1 MRISYAILTHNEG
14 ACIDMLLSTLLEFKD
29 PGDEI
34 IVVDDYSD
42 DTLTRQILQDFKQAK
57 HIKLYQNRLNGDFA
71 GQKNFLMSKCTGDFI
86 FNIDADE
93 LPKAELLVNLKD
105 IIQANPDIDLYAIP
119 RENYVHGITQEHI
132 HKWGWKIDEDGLI
145 NFPDYQLRIIKNNSG
160 IIWKNK
166 VHEVPSGFKKFAFIP
181 DEYAL
186 IHEKT
191 IERQEN
197 QNLFYG
203 TI

>member
-14 ACIDMLLSTLLEFKD
+14 TCIDMLLATLLEFKD
-29 PGDEI
+29 PEDEI

-57 HIKLYQNRLNGDFA
+57 HIKLYQNRLSGDFA

-93 LPKAELLVNLKD
+93 LPVPELLVNLKD
-105 IIQANPDIDLYAIP
+105 ILHANPEVDMYAIP
-119 RENYVHGITQEHI
+119 RKNYVHGLTDEHI
-132 HKWGWKIDEDGLI
+132 KKWHWHVNDAGLV
-145 NFPDYQLRIIKNNSG
+145 NWPDNQMRIIKNNG
-160 IIWKNK
+160 DIKWENK
-166 VHEVPSGFKKFAFIP
+166 VHEVPSGFRKFAFIP

-191 IERQEN
+191 ISRQEQ
-197 QNLFYG
+197 QNSFYD